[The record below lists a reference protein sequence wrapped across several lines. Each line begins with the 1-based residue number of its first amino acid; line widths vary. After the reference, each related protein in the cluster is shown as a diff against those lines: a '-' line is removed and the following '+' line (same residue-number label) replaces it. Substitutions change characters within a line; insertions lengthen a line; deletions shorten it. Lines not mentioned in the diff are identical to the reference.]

1 MDEKVG
7 KWLIMGGIAM
17 VILAIG
23 MFGLAYY
30 MVGGV
35 HYGGITIVG
44 NLGTIFLIA
53 GIIVMMIGGIKR
65 RKI

>member
-1 MDEKVG
+1 MNGKVG

-35 HYGGITIVG
+35 HYGRITIVG
-44 NLGTIFLIA
+44 DLGTIFLIV
-53 GIIVMMIGGIKR
+53 GIIVMIIGGIKR

>member
-1 MDEKVG
+1 MNGKVG
-7 KWLIMGGIAM
+7 KWLIVGGIAM

-30 MVGGV
+30 MMGGD
-35 HYGGITIVG
+35 HYGGIMIVG
-44 NLGTIFLIA
+44 DLGTIFPIV
-53 GIIVMMIGGIKR
+53 GIIVMIIGGIKR

>member
-1 MDEKVG
+1 MNGKVG
-7 KWLIMGGIAM
+7 KWLIVGGIAM

-30 MVGGV
+30 MMGGV

-44 NLGTIFLIA
+44 DLGTIFLIV
-53 GIIVMMIGGIKR
+53 GIIVMIIGGIKR